1 MNYSSQKISFKNYN
15 KLIHKNVI
23 NYKIKR
29 LRLKN
34 QIKKIYNWQKKIRFF
49 LKIQQK
55 KLNMNRKLIT

>member
-15 KLIHKNVI
+15 KLIPKNVI

-34 QIKKIYNWQKKIRFF
+34 
-49 LKIQQK
+49 
-55 KLNMNRKLIT
+55 